1 MLLLLDLL
9 DDDDESLLALGGG
22 VEVFA
27 PVITGDYP
35 FFSAGFFSAEFF
47 SDGFWGQSV
56 QPMASLGS
64 YGPMPRKKKRLDD
77 DLNEVLPADVISR
90 LSDEMVAASVTAN
103 AVKQAKRRRSE
114 AILLLMM

>member
-35 FFSAGFFSAEFF
+35 FFSSGFFSAGFF
-47 SDGFWGQSV
+47 SDGFWGD
-56 QPMASLGS
+56 PGASLKV
-64 YGPMPRKKKRLDD
+64 RFVVRLVSRATPG
-77 DLNEVLPADVISR
+77 VLLISR
-90 LSDEMVAASVTAN
+90 L
-103 AVKQAKRRRSE
+103 
-114 AILLLMM
+114 

>member
-56 QPMASLGS
+56 QPMASLGA
-64 YGPMPRKKKRLDD
+64 YGPMPLKKKRLDD
-77 DLNEVLPADVISR
+77 DLNEALSADVVSR
-90 LSDEMVAASVTAN
+90 LSDEMMAASVTAH
-103 AVKQAKRRRSE
+103 AVKQAKRRRNE

>member
-35 FFSAGFFSAEFF
+35 FFSSGFFSAGFF
-47 SDGFWGQSV
+47 SDGFWGPSV
-56 QPMASLGS
+56 QPMASLGA
-64 YGPMPRKKKRLDD
+64 YGPMPRKGKRLDD
-77 DLNEVLPADVISR
+77 ELNEALSADVVSR
-90 LSDEMVAASVTAN
+90 LSDEMMAASVTAH
-103 AVKQAKRRRSE
+103 AVKQAKRRRNE

>member
-22 VEVFA
+22 VE
-27 PVITGDYP
+27 
-35 FFSAGFFSAEFF
+35 
-47 SDGFWGQSV
+47 DGFWGPSV

-64 YGPMPRKKKRLDD
+64 YGPMPLKKKRLDD

-90 LSDEMVAASVTAN
+90 LSDEMLAASVTAN
-103 AVKQAKRRRSE
+103 AVKQAKRRRNE